1 MLQAASDQIAGSE
14 PQGSTVAQHVHTGAA
29 PLLHVCPSKG
39 RFPEPLKNLA

>member
-14 PQGSTVAQHVHTGAA
+14 PQGPTAAQHTLAQ
-29 PLLHVCPSKG
+29 PLYCMCVLLIG